1 MEFKY
6 SKVRNISKI
15 FQKYINSEIENR
27 KIKYLCLF
35 FIILYIKICCQCI
48 QLANQNMIQT
58 YIQVQNELNISFS
71 KIKKDKINIGI
82 YAYGLKNGGRA
93 RSTSLLINY
102 FKNIKIFDLY
112 LFSRRLKED
121 DEYKI
126 PDNIKRTLVNKNL
139 IIKIKKKKIHILIY
153 QLSFYREI
161 KCLNSIKYIKVIFYQ
176 HLGVFDWI
184 YGNYTNFKL
193 IYREYLNSKY
203 VVNIIPFENDYLF
216 KKWGINSIFMNN
228 FMTYNYSNIINSDL
242 STDRIL
248 LIGRGDAK
256 KKRFEIGI
264 KAMEYINQEIPQ
276 SEMLIISD
284 LTGLLRHRILIDN
297 LNLFNV
303 IKFIGYTVSPE
314 IFYKNSSI
322 NLFPSISEAFP
333 LVMCETKIYGIPNI
347 LLGLDYTS
355 ISEGGTVIIYDENP
369 ESFAKTAIDVLKN
382 KYYRNRLGNIARKS
396 MKHFNN
402 DKLLMKWIKLIMSIY
417 NGVHFYNIIR
427 EKDTIVSQKI
437 ILDRKIFC
445 YNKI

>member
-6 SKVRNISKI
+6 SKVRNTNKI

-228 FMTYNYSNIINSDL
+228 FMTYNYSN
-242 STDRIL
+242 
-248 LIGRGDAK
+248 
-256 KKRFEIGI
+256 
-264 KAMEYINQEIPQ
+264 Y
-276 SEMLIISD
+276 
-284 LTGLLRHRILIDN
+284 

-437 ILDRKIFC
+437 ILDIIKKQINLLKQRIPIF
-445 YNKI
+445 NNISNFTSLFIFI